1 MYVKSFCVAITR
13 ENKANSPLYFRRMKR
28 DKDEGDDSIIR
39 CVFASSD
46 LIFNILRPLIDGDPC
61 TTIGLLKLATV
72 SKSFQN
78 TVQSNQF
85 WCDIC
90 YQRWKTKW
98 GLRIRWNKALS
109 DYNSLIELGNEESLI
124 NFWKSRYFHEERDAR
139 RRLITADELV
149 SLVFDFRFWLGHQII
164 NEDGDLITKSGL
176 FESAS
181 RDFRFSVVPSDLDEY
196 DGEGVGASHS
206 QIPLHTI
213 PASSAR
219 GQIKGHPMYETG
231 IECKYDI
238 IPFFCESSSVLYYR
252 FTYMPRCF
260 QKGFLRKMKV
270 KFNGV

>member
-1 MYVKSFCVAITR
+1 MHVVAV
-13 ENKANSPLYFRRMKR
+13 MKR
-28 DKDEGDDSIIR
+28 DEDEGDDSIIR

-46 LIFNILRPLIDGDPC
+46 LVFNILRPLIDGDPC
-61 TTIGLLKLATV
+61 TTIGLLQLATV

-124 NFWKSRYFHEERDAR
+124 NFWKSRYFHEERDAK

-238 IPFFCESSSVLYYR
+238 IPFFVNHQVFFIIVLPTCHDAFKR
-252 FTYMPRCF
+252 
-260 QKGFLRKMKV
+260 V
-270 KFNGV
+270 S

>member
-1 MYVKSFCVAITR
+1 MCTQFFWITIQHKLRRKIQGLLPTFAMQDVAV
-13 ENKANSPLYFRRMKR
+13 KR
-28 DKDEGDDSIIR
+28 DEDEGDDSIIR

-46 LIFNILRPLIDGDPC
+46 LVFNILRPLIDGDPC
-61 TTIGLLKLATV
+61 TTIGLLQLSTV

-85 WCDIC
+85 WGDIC

-98 GLRIRWNKALS
+98 GFWIRWNKALS
-109 DYNSLIELGNEESLI
+109 DYNSLIEPGNEESLI

-181 RDFRFSVVPSDLDEY
+181 RDLRFSVVPSDLDEY

-238 IPFFCESSSVLYYR
+238 IPFFVNHQVFFTNVLLTCHDAFKR
-252 FTYMPRCF
+252 
-260 QKGFLRKMKV
+260 V
-270 KFNGV
+270 S